1 MEPERYLEQLKKLKE
16 NYRFSQS
23 QNQTNIIACKD
34 VDLGRGIFEC
44 VSEETLKE
52 ILSLQKR
59 FQQLATIF
67 FTIMPKQI

>member
-1 MEPERYLEQLKKLKE
+1 MEPERYLERLKKLKE

-23 QNQTNIIACKD
+23 HNQTNIIACKD

-44 VSEETLKE
+44 VGEETLKV
-52 ILSLQKR
+52 ILSLKKR
-59 FQQLATIF
+59 FQLLAKIF